1 MAFTS
6 DLRVVSWAPQ
16 DAAPSSLATPEAGD
30 SVVSQSVDLAEERS
44 EPAGPGPARRPRPP
58 KLYRIGEVVEY
69 ARLSR
74 QTVHNY
80 TTMGLLREAN
90 RTGGGHR
97 LYDESVF
104 QRLDEIAEMRLRG
117 ASIQQIRRHFTPA
130 GPAETTEP
138 PAGPPTQVTVKA

>member
-1 MAFTS
+1 MRQSS
-6 DLRVVSWAPQ
+6 DS
-16 DAAPSSLATPEAGD
+16 
-30 SVVSQSVDLAEERS
+30 AEGRS
-44 EPAGPGPARRPRPP
+44 GPAETGPAHRPRPP

-104 QRLDEIAEMRLRG
+104 QRLDEIAEMRFRG
-117 ASIQQIRRHFTPA
+117 VSIQDIRRHFAPDDGAESTV
-130 GPAETTEP
+130 PAE
-138 PAGPPTQVTVKA
+138 GPPPQVTVKA